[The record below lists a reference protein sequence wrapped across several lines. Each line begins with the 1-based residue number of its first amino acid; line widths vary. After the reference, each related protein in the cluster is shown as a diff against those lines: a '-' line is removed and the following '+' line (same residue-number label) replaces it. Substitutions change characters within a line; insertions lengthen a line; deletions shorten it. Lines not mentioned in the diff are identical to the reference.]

1 MAEFYEVY
9 CISLILVFPLEML
22 RISITVTALRGDAQP
37 RGWQSKFQQKTEVGL
52 GWPSAQG
59 CRGPLAWSVWQTSN
73 SQSASGGHYV
83 WGCLCVHARVSPQP
97 QLYCLWRGWGVE
109 RSHQSQPSC
118 PPQKPDQG
126 APTVSC
132 PTSPQHTR
140 TPSWAPA
147 SPPGFSVGSSPPAWS
162 GLPRWWQEG
171 AWEAGPPG
179 PGGLLGLGQP
189 SRALVGAGVGEQS
202 RLSPALGPFSC

>member
-37 RGWQSKFQQKTEVGL
+37 RGWQSRFQQKTEVGL

-97 QLYCLWRGWGVE
+97 QLYCLWRGWGGGWRE
-109 RSHQSQPSC
+109 
-118 PPQKPDQG
+118 
-126 APTVSC
+126 A
-132 PTSPQHTR
+132 TSPSHPVLPRSLTK
-140 TPSWAPA
+140 
-147 SPPGFSVGSSPPAWS
+147 
-162 GLPRWWQEG
+162 GLPQSPAQPPPSTPAHPR
-171 AWEAGPPG
+171 GPLLLPQGFLLDPPLLPGLVSPGGGRKG
-179 PGGLLGLGQP
+179 PGRRDRQAQGG
-189 SRALVGAGVGEQS
+189 
-202 RLSPALGPFSC
+202 F